1 MKDKPEN
8 IPAQEQ
14 ERQPGFENEMK
25 PKPDFAGN
33 LAGQAHRL
41 PQKTALITGGDSG
54 IGRAVQM

>member
-1 MKDKPEN
+1 MRDKPEN

-14 ERQPGFENEMK
+14 ERQPGFESEMK
-25 PKPDFAGN
+25 PHPDFTGN

-54 IGRAVQM
+54 MN